1 VVTGWSITLRNK
13 DIVYDIQFKRL
24 ASEASMDM
32 VLRRPFSDEIEDY
45 REYKRIRDV
54 MRSAQKDGTKV
65 KRETAP
71 PTVTFSTDG
80 AFDDLVD
87 VFSNVDLRDS
97 VMRSS
102 WCI

>member
-24 ASEASMDM
+24 ASEASM
-32 VLRRPFSDEIEDY
+32 
-45 REYKRIRDV
+45 EYKRIRDV
-54 MRSAQKDGTKV
+54 MRSAQKDATKV
-65 KRETAP
+65 KRDTPP
-71 PTVTFSTDG
+71 PTIAFSTDG
-80 AFDDLVD
+80 AFDNLVD
-87 VFSNVDLRDS
+87 DFSNVDLRDS